1 MNLAERAIY
10 TMKRQEEERQ
20 SGASEAAYA
29 LSIILAAAEARA
41 EQLERSSTWLS
52 RQYSINTAKE
62 QADAARAI
70 RNALVIYQKE
80 TKRA

>member
-10 TMKRQEEERQ
+10 TMKRQEEEQR
-20 SGASEAAYA
+20 SGAAEAAYA

-41 EQLERSSTWLS
+41 EQLEHSSTWLS

-70 RNALVIYQKE
+70 RNALTIYRTE
-80 TKRA
+80 VNR